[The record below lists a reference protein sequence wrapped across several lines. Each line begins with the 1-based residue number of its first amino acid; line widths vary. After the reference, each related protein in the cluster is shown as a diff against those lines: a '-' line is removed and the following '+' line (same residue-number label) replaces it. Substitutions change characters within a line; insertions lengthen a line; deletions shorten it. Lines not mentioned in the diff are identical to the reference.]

1 MAREPKRRPP
11 PPAYQHNSEYQPR
24 QGKIMP
30 PEQRDNPVAVSEW
43 FGFIASY
50 DAVIDKPEEAT
61 QNREKTAH
69 PIRRTSLKREQPNP
83 GRGPMPTTKQ
93 SFSTTVIL
101 WFDFSSAN
109 WYSTWSCYTKRG
121 GKLRECVYRVYRK
134 QTDQKVCESTQQ
146 SEA

>member
-1 MAREPKRRPP
+1 
-11 PPAYQHNSEYQPR
+11 
-24 QGKIMP
+24 MP

-83 GRGPMPTTKQ
+83 GRVSRPKEVKPIFQTREMPGRDKEPTNSQ
-93 SFSTTVIL
+93 
-101 WFDFSSAN
+101 
-109 WYSTWSCYTKRG
+109 Y
-121 GKLRECVYRVYRK
+121 REIRQEVGEVSRVEN
-134 QTDQKVCESTQQ
+134 TSPN
-146 SEA
+146 